1 MHPQRPKLVDQVW
14 RELQDGIESRRWIG
28 WLPQERH
35 LARELN
41 VSRSTLRLALQ
52 RLRAEGLL
60 RGLHSQGNQILSRK
74 TRRRGKTTQ
83 PLIVNLLVPSV
94 SPLRRSSVDWIDKL
108 NALLAARGGQLR
120 VIPSD
125 ACYAPKPDRAL
136 EKLVRRN
143 PADCWLVR
151 LSTLRMQQWLA
162 QHEVATILVG
172 TGYPGINLPYIDVDH
187 RALSRHAT
195 GVVIAAGHRR
205 IALLAPRD
213 LKAGD
218 VESRRGFD
226 EATAAS
232 AHQHDLQATVARF
245 DGTVASMVRQLD
257 GLLHGRGRP
266 TALVIPHSIYCLTI
280 WSYFGARGIRVPNDL
295 SVIAHVGA
303 MELSYLF
310 PEPAHYR
317 INAATYVQKILRA
330 ILARVSGGAVR
341 QEAPILPE
349 FIRGGS
355 IASPRNP

>member
-1 MHPQRPKLVDQVW
+1 MHPQRPKLVDQIW
-14 RELQDGIESRRWIG
+14 CELQDGIEARRWIG

-52 RLRAEGLL
+52 RLRAAGLL
-60 RGLHSQGNQILSRK
+60 RGLHSQGNQILAVK
-74 TRRRGKTTQ
+74 TRRRQRMTH
-83 PLIVNLLVPSV
+83 PLIVNLIVPTV
-94 SPLRRSSVDWIDKL
+94 TPLRRASVDWIDKL

-120 VIPSD
+120 VIPAD
-125 ACYAPKPDRAL
+125 ACYAQKPDRAL
-136 EKLVRRN
+136 EKLMHRN

-151 LSTLRMQQWLA
+151 LSTQRMQQWLV
-162 QHEVATILVG
+162 QHEVPAILVG

-195 GVVIAAGHRR
+195 GVIIAAGHRR
-205 IALLAPRD
+205 IALLAPGD

-218 VESRRGFD
+218 VESQRGFG
-226 EATAAS
+226 EATTAS
-232 AHQHDLQATVARF
+232 PHRRELQATIARF

-257 GLLHGRGRP
+257 RLFRGPGRT
-266 TALVIPHSIYCLTI
+266 TALVVPHSIYCLTI

-303 MELSYLF
+303 MELSYLL

-317 INAATYVQKILRA
+317 INATTYVQKILRA
-330 ILARVSGGAVR
+330 ILARVSDGTVR

-349 FIRGGS
+349 FVRGGS
-355 IASPRNP
+355 IAPPPDS